1 MSAALTVRGLKAGY
15 GGKPILHGI
24 DLDVPA
30 GSALTIVG
38 PNGSG
43 KSTLLKAIVGLVPAQ
58 AGEIRLGDTPITRR
72 DAPARS
78 RLGLAYVPQE
88 ANIFRNMSVH
98 ENLRLGWEFHPAP
111 QSRAPLARKID
122 EILALFPEIRPH
134 LKTPAGVLSGGQR
147 QMVAVAS
154 AMMLEPDLLVLD
166 EPSAGLSPR
175 NAGLLF
181 GIIGRIRRTGL
192 TLLMI
197 EQNVQLGLAAADH
210 GLVLVMGRVR
220 RTAPAAE
227 LAADDTLAELFL
239 SLERPGTHT
248 PNP

>member
-1 MSAALTVRGLKAGY
+1 
-15 GGKPILHGI
+15 
-24 DLDVPA
+24 
-30 GSALTIVG
+30 
-38 PNGSG
+38 
-43 KSTLLKAIVGLVPAQ
+43 
-58 AGEIRLGDTPITRR
+58 
-72 DAPARS
+72 
-78 RLGLAYVPQE
+78 
-88 ANIFRNMSVH
+88 
-98 ENLRLGWEFHPAP
+98 
-111 QSRAPLARKID
+111 
-122 EILALFPEIRPH
+122 
-134 LKTPAGVLSGGQR
+134 
-147 QMVAVAS
+147 
-154 AMMLEPDLLVLD
+154 VLD

-197 EQNVQLGLAAADH
+197 EQNVQLGLAAADQ

-239 SLERPGTHT
+239 SLDRPGTHT